1 MIFLTNNRILFF
13 FLSFSSCESP
23 RSWTLAHGTLTHS
36 WFLFF
41 FLPRPNF
48 RFVPPGH
55 HQNGACVDGL
65 LYDKSRKTNKKQ
77 TRKTKIKLKKQNK
90 KGVDYCASAN
100 RVCHAR
106 AQCINLQTTY
116 ACHCSPGYTG
126 DGKHCSGTY
135 LHNETKTKK
144 QLPDSHHKG

>member
-1 MIFLTNNRILFF
+1 MVRAWMGCYMTNH
-13 FLSFSSCESP
+13 E
-23 RSWTLAHGTLTHS
+23 
-36 WFLFF
+36 
-41 FLPRPNF
+41 
-48 RFVPPGH
+48 
-55 HQNGACVDGL
+55 
-65 LYDKSRKTNKKQ
+65 KTNQTKKNTQ
-77 TRKTKIKLKKQNK
+77 NKNKILKNKKTNK

-144 QLPDSHHKG
+144 NSSLIHTTRASGV